1 MTTSPKETK
10 WWVGALLSPVGG
22 IAVGFG
28 AAMASPK
35 NESDWTGGAFFL
47 FLLVGIAV
55 GCVSSLVCTFLSIRN
70 REPAAWVGVIC
81 ALIIIVMVGV
91 GVQDVIHSRPR

>member
-1 MTTSPKETK
+1 MTNPPKKTK
-10 WWVGALLSPVGG
+10 WWVGALLSPVAG

-35 NESDWTGGAFFL
+35 NESDWTGGGFFI

-55 GCVSSLVCTFLSIRN
+55 GCVCSLICTIQSIRN
-70 REPAAWVGVIC
+70 REAEAWVGVIC
-81 ALIIIVMVGV
+81 ALIIFVMVAV
-91 GVQDVIHSRPR
+91 GVQDIIHSRPR